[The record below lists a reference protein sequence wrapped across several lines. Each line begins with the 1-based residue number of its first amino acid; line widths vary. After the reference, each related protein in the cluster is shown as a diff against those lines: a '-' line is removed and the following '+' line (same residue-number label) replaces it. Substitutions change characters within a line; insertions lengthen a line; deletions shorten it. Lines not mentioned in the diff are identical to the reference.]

1 MESSFLQIKNLL
13 LTELETYLQGLELPG
28 YRAGQIFNWIYQKKV
43 LKWEEM
49 RNLPMEMRRLMTNL
63 GMALGALTV
72 DSQVT
77 ADDGTTKFLFE
88 LADGKRVESVF
99 IPETERNTVC
109 FSTQV
114 GCGMGC
120 AFCATGKTGLTRNL
134 TTAEIVDQI
143 VRVEALTGKK
153 LSNLVAMGQGEPLAN
168 YEALLKA
175 IRIINHPQGL
185 GIGARRITISTCGIV
200 PAIFKLAAEPFQVN
214 LAISLHAADDL
225 LRNRLL
231 PINQKYPLN
240 KLLEASRFYIKATGR
255 RITYEYTLIDGVND
269 RPADCDNLIKLLAGM
284 LCHIN
289 LIPFNK
295 IPGTRFFRSKPEVI
309 KEFAAALNRAGIET
323 TIRKERGSLLT
334 AACGQLR
341 NTRPES
347 ATPSEKR

>member
-1 MESSFLQIKNLL
+1 
-13 LTELETYLQGLELPG
+13 LETYLQELKLPR
-28 YRAGQIFNWIYQKKV
+28 YRAGQIFNWIYHKKV

-49 RNLPMEMRRLMTNL
+49 TNLPLEMRYLMTNL
-63 GMALGALTV
+63 GVALGALTV
-72 DSQVT
+72 DSQVA
-77 ADDGTTKFLFE
+77 ADDGTIKFLFE
-88 LADGKRVESVF
+88 LTDGRRVESVF
-99 IPETERNTVC
+99 IPEAERNTVC

-120 AFCATGKTGLTRNL
+120 VFCATGKTGLTRNL

-143 VRVEALTGKK
+143 VRAEAITGKK
-153 LSNLVAMGQGEPLAN
+153 LSNLVAMGQGEPLTN

-214 LAISLHAADDL
+214 LAISLHAADDQ

-231 PINQKYPLN
+231 PINKKYPLD
-240 KLLEASRFYIKATGR
+240 KLQEAGRFYIKATGR